1 MNSIDRLQL
10 EKMIQ
15 ANDVEDCTG
24 EIRDKKHSKKIRDDV
39 TTMIDMKKKYA
50 RLQKSNPSQF
60 DQLLISKCSFL
71 FNNYTDIYNR
81 VKKEEINL
89 STLWNLLSVLER
101 IENGE
106 LDQHSG
112 AYEVGNL
119 LKKIY
124 IDGAVMKTENMDKK
138 MASRKKA
145 KKPEPVKNITWKEYK
160 AMQNNK

>member
-24 EIRDKKHSKKIRDDV
+24 EIRTKKHSKKIRDDV

-60 DQLLISKCSFL
+60 DSMLVSKCSFL

-89 STLWNLLSVLER
+89 STLWNLLDVLEK
-101 IENGE
+101 IETGK

-124 IDGAVMKTENMDKK
+124 IDGAVMKSENMDKK
-138 MASRKKA
+138 MNSGKKSI
-145 KKPEPVKNITWKEYK
+145 KSLPVKKITWKEFK
-160 AMQNNK
+160 AMQGN

>member
-24 EIRDKKHSKKIRDDV
+24 EIRTKKHSKKIRDDV

-60 DQLLISKCSFL
+60 DSMLVSKCSFL

-89 STLWNLLSVLER
+89 STLWNLVDVLEK
-101 IENGE
+101 IETGK

-124 IDGAVMKTENMDKK
+124 IDGAVMKSENMDKK
-138 MASRKKA
+138 MNSGKKS
-145 KKPEPVKNITWKEYK
+145 KKSIPVKKITWKEFK
-160 AMQNNK
+160 AMQGN

>member
-15 ANDVEDCTG
+15 ANDVEDCTD
-24 EIRDKKHSKKIRDDV
+24 EIRSKKHSKKIRDDV
-39 TTMIDMKKKYA
+39 TMMLDMKKKYA
-50 RLQKSNPSQF
+50 RLQKSNASQF
-60 DQLLISKCSFL
+60 DTMLSAKCSFL

-81 VKKEEINL
+81 VKKDEIDL
-89 STLWNLLSVLER
+89 STLWNLLAVLER

-112 AYEVGNL
+112 AYEVGHL

-124 IDGAVMKTENMDKK
+124 IDGAVMKADKMDKK
-138 MASRKKA
+138 MAAGKKT
-145 KKPEPVKNITWKEYK
+145 KKPDPVKKITWKEYK
-160 AMQNNK
+160 AMQTK

>member
-24 EIRDKKHSKKIRDDV
+24 EIRTKKHSKKIRDDV

-60 DQLLISKCSFL
+60 DSMLVSKCSFL

-89 STLWNLLSVLER
+89 STLWNLLDVLEK
-101 IENGE
+101 IETGD

-124 IDGAVMKTENMDKK
+124 IDGAVMKSENMDQK
-138 MASRKKA
+138 MNSGKKA
-145 KKPEPVKNITWKEYK
+145 KKSVPVKKITWKEYK
-160 AMQNNK
+160 AMQGN

>member
-24 EIRDKKHSKKIRDDV
+24 EIRTKKHSKKIRDDV

-60 DQLLISKCSFL
+60 DSMLVSKCSFL

-89 STLWNLLSVLER
+89 STLWNLLDVLEK
-101 IENGE
+101 IETGD

-124 IDGAVMKTENMDKK
+124 IDGAVMKSENMDKK
-138 MASRKKA
+138 MNSGKKA
-145 KKPEPVKNITWKEYK
+145 KKSVPVKKITWKEFK
-160 AMQNNK
+160 AMQGN

>member
-24 EIRDKKHSKKIRDDV
+24 EIRTKKHSKKIRDDV

-60 DQLLISKCSFL
+60 DSMLVSKCSFL

-89 STLWNLLSVLER
+89 STLWNLLDVLEK
-101 IENGE
+101 IEMGE

-124 IDGAVMKTENMDKK
+124 IDGAVMKSENMDQK
-138 MASRKKA
+138 MNSGKKA
-145 KKPEPVKNITWKEYK
+145 KKSVPVKKITWKEFK
-160 AMQNNK
+160 AMQGN

>member
-24 EIRDKKHSKKIRDDV
+24 EIREKKHSKKIRDDV
-39 TTMIDMKKKYA
+39 TTMLDMKKKYA
-50 RLQKSNPSQF
+50 RLKKSNPSQF
-60 DQLLISKCSFL
+60 DTMLVSKCSFL

-124 IDGAVMKTENMDKK
+124 IDGAVMKSENMDKK
-138 MASRKKA
+138 MASGKKA
-145 KKPEPVKNITWKEYK
+145 KKPDPVKKITWKEYK
-160 AMQNNK
+160 AMQN